1 MIRRMLA
8 AGIAVAIVSVPL
20 TGCTNASD
28 HRPQVD
34 RLRAEVGA
42 MPGVESISVDY
53 SDDFTRG
60 TYLDLDLSTR
70 AASETQIAEVVDRIK
85 TIKRHDFDSYQQSTD
100 FAVGD
105 RLELKLG
112 ANLDPDRI
120 AARARELRQLGTSLP
135 AAAIRGTDSGIE
147 IEKAPPATD
156 SLAAVRTVLGNDPTQ
171 VTIRP
176 TDRQPVWTVDLL
188 FDTQQEQDIRTLLD
202 ALPVPVAFVRI
213 DDGHLA
219 NLSVGVHSPDSAYQD
234 LTAVIATARP
244 TSDHPMDLRW
254 NWGGYSPDKQFTG
267 SVEVAGCSDGTTA
280 AEAHPEHYLTP
291 DAIDVQRGLRTEFE
305 TCR

>member
-8 AGIAVAIVSVPL
+8 AGIALAIVSVPL
-20 TGCTNASD
+20 TGCTDASD
-28 HRPQVD
+28 RRPQVD

-53 SDDFTRG
+53 SNDFTRG
-60 TYLDLDLSTR
+60 TYLDLDLSMR
-70 AASETQIAEVVDRIK
+70 AASEAQIAEVVDRIN
-85 TIKRHDFDSYQQSTD
+85 TIKRHDFDSHQQSTD
-100 FAVGD
+100 FALGD

-112 ANLDPDRI
+112 ANLDPNRI

-135 AAAIRGTDSGIE
+135 GAAITGTNSGIE
-147 IEKAPPATD
+147 IEKSPPTTD
-156 SLAAVRTVLGNDPTQ
+156 SLAAVRTVLGDDPAQ

-176 TDRQPVWTVDLL
+176 VDRQPVWTVDLP
-188 FDTQQEQDIRTLLD
+188 FGTQQEQDIQTLLA

-213 DDGHLA
+213 NDGHLA
-219 NLSVGVHSPDSAYQD
+219 NLSVGVSSPETAYQD

-244 TSDHPMDLRW
+244 ASDHPLDLRW

-267 SVEVAGCSDGTTA
+267 SVEVAGCSDRNTA
-280 AEAHPEHYLTP
+280 ADAHPEHYLTP
-291 DAIDVQRGLRTEFE
+291 DAIDLQRRLRSEFE